1 MIRFIFQ
8 LLLVVI
14 LSYLAQFFMPWWG
27 AMVAAALAT
36 IIVYGKG
43 FPSFLAGFIGLG
55 GLWFILAQRLDSAN
69 QSLLSSKVAAL
80 LELGSSMQ
88 LILVTVLIGALIGG
102 FSSLTGSLFV
112 SMLKKKEKKSN
123 SPYH

>member
-1 MIRFIFQ
+1 MIRFIIQ
-8 LLLVVI
+8 LILVVL

-27 AMVAAALAT
+27 AMIAAALAT
-36 IIVYGKG
+36 IMVYSKG
-43 FPSFLAGFIGLG
+43 FSSFLAGFIGLG

-80 LELGSSMQ
+80 LGLGSSMQ
-88 LILVTVLIGALIGG
+88 LIVVTALIGALIGG

-112 SMLKKKEKKSN
+112 SMLKKEKKSN